1 MPRKDK
7 LIQEYIHDPYFV
19 KEKYREPSV
28 CKKCGVAFQG
38 GLFVWS
44 KAAPGNADTMIC
56 PACRR
61 IADNYEGGVLYL
73 EGEFLAE
80 HRDEIM
86 SVIRNTEEEV
96 SRYRPLERIM
106 EISEEDGKVEVKT
119 TYEHLAKKLGNALH
133 RACKGD
139 LKVQYLEG
147 EKYVRVWWSR

>member
-19 KEKYREPSV
+19 KEKHREPSV

-38 GLFVWS
+38 GVFAWP
-44 KAAPGNADTMIC
+44 KGTPPNADTMTC

-80 HRDEIM
+80 RRDEIM
-86 SVIRNTEEEV
+86 SVIRHTEEEV
-96 SRYRPLERIM
+96 RRYRPLERIM
-106 EISEEDGKVEVKT
+106 EISEG
-119 TYEHLAKKLGNALH
+119 
-133 RACKGD
+133 
-139 LKVQYLEG
+139 
-147 EKYVRVWWSR
+147 